1 MRARSQS
8 FAGVN
13 FNLSAPRRGI
23 YFTINMESRRDFL
36 KKAALLAAGG
46 GFAGLL
52 PASIQKA
59 FAIDPAPGSTYLDAE
74 HIVILMQE
82 NRSFDHCYGSLRGVR
97 GFNDPRAITLPD
109 GNPVWLQTNE
119 AGETYAPF
127 RLNLLDTKATWMG
140 SLPHT
145 RSSQVAARNGGKHNR
160 WLTAKQSGEDDYGK
174 LPLTM
179 GFYNREDLPFYYAL
193 ADAFTI
199 CDQNFCSAL
208 TCTTPN
214 RLYLWSGTIREK
226 MSAEAKANLT
236 NEDADF
242 ETEVN
247 WKTFPEHLEENGISW
262 RVYQNEIYLSTGLDE
277 ESERWLSNYGD
288 NPLEYFKQYNVRFS
302 AAHRQ
307 YLEKTKK
314 KLAAELS
321 KLEGQPASAEIQ
333 KHIDATKANLEKV
346 RQGLQLWTEENF
358 ARLAPAE
365 QNLHRKAFTI
375 NAGDPDYRELDLL
388 SYQEH
393 GTTSQMKA
401 PKGDVFQQF
410 REDVRTGKLPTV
422 SWIVAPEN
430 FSDHPSAPWY
440 GAWYLSE
447 AFDILTQN
455 PEVWKKTIFILCYD
469 ENDGYFDH
477 VPPFMPPPPDQPGKG
492 KVSAGIDTS
501 VEQENPDQQKQFWQD
516 NPDSTTGPDPIGLGY
531 RVPLVIASPWSRG
544 GYACSQVF
552 DHTSILQFL
561 EKFLTAKTGRPIREA
576 NITDWRRTV
585 CGDLSSVFRPYHGE
599 KIEQPAP
606 VGRAPFLAS
615 INEAKFK
622 PVPDGFKNLSPD
634 QIAQA
639 RQNPTAPGV
648 VPQQETGVRAACA
661 LPYELAVDGA
671 LTPDGKAFSIRL
683 AAGNRL
689 FGSRAAG
696 APFFIYSPVKVRTAL
711 KNSNTFETG
720 RTWNYAVSAGD
731 ALADVWPLADF
742 ENGLYHLHVHGPN
755 GFFREFRGSAN
766 DPQLAVNLEPGL
778 TANSA
783 ILRLTNRNPGQPL
796 NVSVDNLA
804 YDDVKRSVQ
813 LSSTTSNEIT
823 LEFSHSFGWHD
834 LRIRVAGS
842 PDFEQR
848 YAGHIETGQES
859 FSDPVMGRV

>member
-1 MRARSQS
+1 
-8 FAGVN
+8 
-13 FNLSAPRRGI
+13 
-23 YFTINMESRRDFL
+23 MESRRDFL

-46 GFAGLL
+46 GLTGLL

-74 HIVILMQE
+74 HVVILMQE
-82 NRSFDHCYGSLRGVR
+82 NRSFDHSYGSLRGVR
-97 GFNDPRAITLPD
+97 GFNDPRAMTLPD

-140 SLPHT
+140 SLPHS
-145 RSSQVAARNGGKHNR
+145 RDSQVAARNGGKHDR
-160 WLTAKQSGEDDYGK
+160 WLTAKQSGEDGYAK

-179 GFYNREDLPFYYAL
+179 GYYNRADLPFYYAL

-226 MSAEAKANLT
+226 MAAGAKANLT

-247 WKTFPEHLEENGISW
+247 WKTFPERLEENGISW
-262 RVYQNEIYLSTGLDE
+262 RVYQNEICLTTGLDE
-277 ESERWLSNYGD
+277 EAEKWLSNYGD

-307 YLEKTKK
+307 YLEKTET

-321 KLEGQPASAEIQ
+321 KLENQPTSAEVQ
-333 KHIDATKANLEKV
+333 KHIATTKIKLEKV
-346 RQGLQLWTEENF
+346 RKDLQLWTEENF
-358 ARLAPAE
+358 ARLTPTE
-365 QNLHRKAFTI
+365 QNLHRQAFTV
-375 NAGDPDYRELDLL
+375 NTGDPDYRELDLL
-388 SYQEH
+388 NYQEN
-393 GTTSQMKA
+393 GATRQMKA

-410 REDVRTGKLPTV
+410 RDDVRTGKLPTV

-447 AFDILTQN
+447 TFDILTQN

-516 NPDSTTGPDPIGLGY
+516 NPDSTAGPDSIGLGY

-544 GYACSQVF
+544 GYVCSQVF
-552 DHTSILQFL
+552 DHTSVLQFL
-561 EKFLTAKTGRPIREA
+561 EKFLSAKTNRPIREA

-599 KIEQPAP
+599 RIEQPAP
-606 VGRAPFLAS
+606 VGRTPFLSS
-615 INEAKFK
+615 INEAQFK
-622 PVPDGFKNLSPD
+622 PVPGGFKNLSPAE
-634 QIAQA
+634 IAQA
-639 RQNPTAPGV
+639 RKNPAASTVLPH
-648 VPQQETGVRAACA
+648 QETGIRAACA

-671 LTPDGKAFSIRL
+671 LAADAKTFSIHL
-683 AAGNRL
+683 AAGNQL
-689 FGSRAAG
+689 FGSQAAG
-696 APFFIYSPVKVRTAL
+696 APFFIYAPGKTRTAL
-711 KNSNTFETG
+711 ENSEGFEVG
-720 RTWNYAVSAGD
+720 RTWNYAVSAGN
-731 ALADVWPLADF
+731 ALADTWPLADF
-742 ENGLYHLHVHGPN
+742 ENGIYHLRVHGPN

-766 DPQLAVNLEPGL
+766 DPQLGAQLEL
-778 TANSA
+778 TPAGHSV
-783 ILRLTNRNPGQPL
+783 ILRLNNRDAKNGL
-796 NVSVDNLA
+796 TVLVDDLA
-804 YDDVKRSVQ
+804 YNHTQRTVQ
-813 LSSTTSNEIT
+813 MAPAASTGITFELSR
-823 LEFSHSFGWHD
+823 SFGWHD
-834 LRIRVAGS
+834 FRIRVEGS

-848 YAGHIETGQES
+848 YAGRIETGKES
-859 FSDPVMGRV
+859 FSDPVMGRI